1 MPASNDEQTKL
12 KATTNLDETGKDPK
26 KSLLRMKSVDK
37 NQTSKRSKTGLAS
50 NNASELGTKIS
61 NTSKPNLLKK
71 KACRRIF
78 IIERCTT
85 VIASSNYS

>member
-1 MPASNDEQTKL
+1 
-12 KATTNLDETGKDPK
+12 
-26 KSLLRMKSVDK
+26 MKSVDK

-71 KACRRIF
+71 KACKRIF
-78 IIERCTT
+78 IIERCTGVFKTT